1 VAIDRQL
8 FVIFGGSG
16 DLARR
21 KLIPAL
27 HRALSSEGNADA
39 VVILG
44 IGTKHLT
51 DEEYC
56 ALVEKALIESG
67 LDAATAQD

>member
-1 VAIDRQL
+1 MAVDRQL

-16 DLARR
+16 DLARK

-27 HRALSSEGNADA
+27 FRALSHEGNTDA

-44 IGTKHLT
+44 IGTKRLT
-51 DEEYC
+51 HAEYRELVEA
-56 ALVEKALIESG
+56 ALVESG
-67 LDAATAQD
+67 V